1 MAAVSTVPFP
11 PSQKL
16 TVAEVFDAKTAK
28 PKPEALKQHFVL
40 EGRIDE
46 TAALRIINEGAQLL
60 RAEKTMIDIEA
71 PVTGAI
77 LFASKHFGSSKH
89 RPPRLRRAL
98 ERKDK
103 APFRSALL
111 RSEDGPY

>member
-1 MAAVSTVPFP
+1 MFSFFVFFCVWLWFFVAAVPFP

-28 PKPEALKQHFVL
+28 PKPEVLKQHFVL

-46 TAALRIINEGAQLL
+46 AAALRIINEGAQLL

-71 PVTGAI
+71 PVTGQY
-77 LFASKHFGSSKH
+77 F
-89 RPPRLRRAL
+89 
-98 ERKDK
+98 
-103 APFRSALL
+103 
-111 RSEDGPY
+111 